1 MGKLLT
7 NEVGLQMLA
16 EMKRQTA
23 ISEAAARDQIA
34 ALASQMSSIAKIV
47 RDGYGSVLMDIG
59 DQLNIDW
66 TDGSKSY
73 NVPHDIVHF
82 ADVDLKNGDKVP
94 GMYIQWHFCS
104 PFGVQFDAAEAFY
117 YAETE
122 LAAGTYNII
131 VGDNWGDNCKK
142 NEQYQFTLSKPVPAG
157 GQIAGFYSMPDKK
170 AAEWTVQTFT
180 DAKSTT
186 PIETVKPTAGS
197 NGTNLGT
204 LSFAGDG
211 KLNSLQRV
219 AYGYNRWSQSAIRQ
233 YLNSAKAAGQWWEPQ
248 HKWDRPPAELASKPG
263 FLSGYS
269 DDFLNAIKPV
279 RVRTALKNCG
289 FALPPKHITINFT
302 PANIRKSGSGFDLPV
317 AVAVL
322 TAFGYIRQEMVRA
335 TRRRKWDEMIS
346 FQKESE
352 ALLNATLEMDT
363 DAVAAGIEKIHMDYA
378 STIQYHDENSLSS
391 VLTIAYLSS
400 MKYYFKPI
408 RELPTGRGF
417 ADFVYLPKP
426 EYREDYP
433 ALVVE
438 MKWNQKAV
446 TAIEQIKEK
455 RYPESLKQ
463 YTGDLLLAG
472 ISYNKKTKE
481 YQCKIE
487 SNHD

>member
-7 NEVGLQMLA
+7 NEVGLQMLE
-16 EMKRQTA
+16 EMRRQTA
-23 ISEAAARDQIA
+23 ISEATARDQIA
-34 ALASQMSSIAKIV
+34 ALASQMSAIAKIV
-47 RDGYGSVLMDIG
+47 RDGYGNVLMDIG

-82 ADVDLKNGDKVP
+82 ANVDLKNGDKVP
-94 GMYIQWHFCS
+94 GMYLQWHFCS

-131 VGDNWGDNCKK
+131 VGDNWGNNCKK

-157 GQIAGFYSMPDKK
+157 GQIAGFYSMPDKA

-279 RVRTALKNCG
+279 RVRTALN
-289 FALPPKHITINFT
+289 T
-302 PANIRKSGSGFDLPV
+302 V
-317 AVAVL
+317 
-322 TAFGYIRQEMVRA
+322 
-335 TRRRKWDEMIS
+335 
-346 FQKESE
+346 
-352 ALLNATLEMDT
+352 T
-363 DAVAAGIEKIHMDYA
+363 DAAVGTYEDTYDKIFLASLEQEFITPQASGVEGEAWDYWKQAVERSTPTPWYKTFAEGGHPITYGIDGKTSAQLVRLRSA
-378 STIQYHDENSLSS
+378 SRGSACYTWFVIASGGVYSSNAVNS
-391 VLTIAYLSS
+391 Y
-400 MKYYFKPI
+400 
-408 RELPTGRGF
+408 RF
-417 ADFVYLPKP
+417 A
-426 EYREDYP
+426 P
-433 ALVVE
+433 ACV
-438 MKWNQKAV
+438 
-446 TAIEQIKEK
+446 I
-455 RYPESLKQ
+455 
-463 YTGDLLLAG
+463 
-472 ISYNKKTKE
+472 
-481 YQCKIE
+481 C
-487 SNHD
+487 

>member
-131 VGDNWGDNCKK
+131 VGDNWGTNCKK
-142 NEQYQFTLSKPVPAG
+142 NEQYQFTLSKPVPKG
-157 GQIAGFYSMPDKK
+157 GQIAGFYSMPDK
-170 AAEWTVQTFT
+170 APSEWTVQTFT

-186 PIETVKPTAGS
+186 PIETVKSTAGS

-279 RVRTALKNCG
+279 RVRTALN
-289 FALPPKHITINFT
+289 T
-302 PANIRKSGSGFDLPV
+302 V
-317 AVAVL
+317 
-322 TAFGYIRQEMVRA
+322 
-335 TRRRKWDEMIS
+335 
-346 FQKESE
+346 
-352 ALLNATLEMDT
+352 T
-363 DAVAAGIEKIHMDYA
+363 DAAVGTYEDTYDKIFLASLEQEFITPQASGIEGEAWDYWKQAVERSTPTPWWKDFTEGGHPITYGIDGKTSAQYVRLRSANRGNANNTWNVNA
-378 STIQYHDENSLSS
+378 SGYVSNSNAVYS
-391 VLTIAYLSS
+391 
-400 MKYYFKPI
+400 F
-408 RELPTGRGF
+408 RF
-417 ADFVYLPKP
+417 A
-426 EYREDYP
+426 P
-433 ALVVE
+433 ACV
-438 MKWNQKAV
+438 
-446 TAIEQIKEK
+446 I
-455 RYPESLKQ
+455 
-463 YTGDLLLAG
+463 
-472 ISYNKKTKE
+472 
-481 YQCKIE
+481 C
-487 SNHD
+487 

>member
-131 VGDNWGDNCKK
+131 VGDNWGTNCKK
-142 NEQYQFTLSKPVPAG
+142 NEQYQFTLSKPVPKG
-157 GQIAGFYSMPDKK
+157 GQIAGFYSMPDK
-170 AAEWTVQTFT
+170 APSEWTVQTFT

-204 LSFAGDG
+204 MSFTGDG

-279 RVRTALKNCG
+279 RVRTALN
-289 FALPPKHITINFT
+289 T
-302 PANIRKSGSGFDLPV
+302 V
-317 AVAVL
+317 
-322 TAFGYIRQEMVRA
+322 
-335 TRRRKWDEMIS
+335 
-346 FQKESE
+346 
-352 ALLNATLEMDT
+352 T
-363 DAVAAGIEKIHMDYA
+363 DAAVGTYEDTYDKIFLASLEQEFITPQASGIEGEAWDYWKQAVERSTPTPWYKTFAEGGHPITYGIDGKTSAQDVRLRSANRGYA
-378 STIQYHDENSLSS
+378 SHTWI
-391 VLTIAYLSS
+391 
-400 MKYYFKPI
+400 
-408 RELPTGRGF
+408 
-417 ADFVYLPKP
+417 
-426 EYREDYP
+426 
-433 ALVVE
+433 
-438 MKWNQKAV
+438 V
-446 TAIEQIKEK
+446 TA
-455 RYPESLKQ
+455 S
-463 YTGDLLLAG
+463 G
-472 ISYNKKTKE
+472 NV
-481 YQCKIE
+481 
-487 SNHD
+487 SNASAVYSSRFAPACVIC

>member
-131 VGDNWGDNCKK
+131 VGDNWGTNCKK
-142 NEQYQFTLSKPVPAG
+142 NEQYQFTLSKPVPKG
-157 GQIAGFYSMPDKK
+157 GQIAGFYSMPDK
-170 AAEWTVQTFT
+170 APSEWTVQTFT

-204 LSFAGDG
+204 MSFTGDG

-279 RVRTALKNCG
+279 RVRTALN
-289 FALPPKHITINFT
+289 T
-302 PANIRKSGSGFDLPV
+302 V
-317 AVAVL
+317 
-322 TAFGYIRQEMVRA
+322 
-335 TRRRKWDEMIS
+335 
-346 FQKESE
+346 
-352 ALLNATLEMDT
+352 T
-363 DAVAAGIEKIHMDYA
+363 DAAVGTYEDTYDKIFLASLEQEFITPQASGIEGEAWDYWKQAVERSTPTPWYKTFAEGGHPITYGIDGKTSAQNVRLRSASRGYAYYTWNVYA
-378 STIQYHDENSLSS
+378 SGGVYSS
-391 VLTIAYLSS
+391 SAVYS
-400 MKYYFKPI
+400 F
-408 RELPTGRGF
+408 RF
-417 ADFVYLPKP
+417 A
-426 EYREDYP
+426 P
-433 ALVVE
+433 ACV
-438 MKWNQKAV
+438 
-446 TAIEQIKEK
+446 I
-455 RYPESLKQ
+455 
-463 YTGDLLLAG
+463 
-472 ISYNKKTKE
+472 
-481 YQCKIE
+481 C
-487 SNHD
+487 

>member
-7 NEVGLQMLA
+7 NEVGLQMLE
-16 EMKRQTA
+16 EMRRQTA
-23 ISEAAARDQIA
+23 ISEATARDQIA
-34 ALASQMSSIAKIV
+34 ALASQMSAIAKIV
-47 RDGYGSVLMDIG
+47 RDGYGNVLMDIG

-82 ADVDLKNGDKVP
+82 ANVDLKNGDKVP
-94 GMYIQWHFCS
+94 GMYLQWHFCS

-131 VGDNWGDNCKK
+131 VGDNWGNNCKK

-157 GQIAGFYSMPDKK
+157 GQIAGFYSMPDKA

-279 RVRTALKNCG
+279 RVRTALN
-289 FALPPKHITINFT
+289 T
-302 PANIRKSGSGFDLPV
+302 V
-317 AVAVL
+317 
-322 TAFGYIRQEMVRA
+322 
-335 TRRRKWDEMIS
+335 
-346 FQKESE
+346 
-352 ALLNATLEMDT
+352 T
-363 DAVAAGIEKIHMDYA
+363 DAAVGTYEDTYDKIFLASLEQEFITPQASGVEGEAWDYWKQAVERSTPTPWYKTFAEGGHPITYGIDGKTSA
-378 STIQYHDENSLSS
+378 QYVRLRSAN
-391 VLTIAYLSS
+391 
-400 MKYYFKPI
+400 
-408 RELPTGRGF
+408 RGF
-417 ADFVYLPKP
+417 AFVTWTVFASGYVSNTYAVNS
-426 EYREDYP
+426 YRFAP
-433 ALVVE
+433 ACV
-438 MKWNQKAV
+438 
-446 TAIEQIKEK
+446 I
-455 RYPESLKQ
+455 
-463 YTGDLLLAG
+463 
-472 ISYNKKTKE
+472 
-481 YQCKIE
+481 C
-487 SNHD
+487 

>member
-131 VGDNWGDNCKK
+131 VGDNWGTNCKK
-142 NEQYQFTLSKPVPAG
+142 NEQYQFTLSKPVPKG
-157 GQIAGFYSMPDKK
+157 GQIAGFYSMPDK
-170 AAEWTVQTFT
+170 APSEWTVQTFT

-204 LSFAGDG
+204 LSFTGDG

-279 RVRTALKNCG
+279 RVRTALN
-289 FALPPKHITINFT
+289 T
-302 PANIRKSGSGFDLPV
+302 V
-317 AVAVL
+317 
-322 TAFGYIRQEMVRA
+322 
-335 TRRRKWDEMIS
+335 
-346 FQKESE
+346 
-352 ALLNATLEMDT
+352 T
-363 DAVAAGIEKIHMDYA
+363 DAAVGTYEDTYDKIFLASLEQEFITPQASGVEGEAWGYWKQAVERSTPTPWYKTFAEGGHPITYGIDGKTSAQTVRLRSANRGNANNTCFVGA
-378 STIQYHDENSLSS
+378 SGYVYSYH
-391 VLTIAYLSS
+391 
-400 MKYYFKPI
+400 
-408 RELPTGRGF
+408 F
-417 ADFVYLPKP
+417 AVYST
-426 EYREDYP
+426 RFAP
-433 ALVVE
+433 ACV
-438 MKWNQKAV
+438 
-446 TAIEQIKEK
+446 I
-455 RYPESLKQ
+455 
-463 YTGDLLLAG
+463 
-472 ISYNKKTKE
+472 
-481 YQCKIE
+481 C
-487 SNHD
+487 

>member
-1 MGKLLT
+1 
-7 NEVGLQMLA
+7 MLA

-131 VGDNWGDNCKK
+131 VGDNWGTNCKK
-142 NEQYQFTLSKPVPAG
+142 NEQYQFTLSKPVPKG
-157 GQIAGFYSMPDKK
+157 GQIAGFYSMPDK
-170 AAEWTVQTFT
+170 APSEWTVQTFT

-204 LSFAGDG
+204 MSFTGDG

-279 RVRTALKNCG
+279 RVRTALN
-289 FALPPKHITINFT
+289 T
-302 PANIRKSGSGFDLPV
+302 V
-317 AVAVL
+317 
-322 TAFGYIRQEMVRA
+322 
-335 TRRRKWDEMIS
+335 
-346 FQKESE
+346 
-352 ALLNATLEMDT
+352 T
-363 DAVAAGIEKIHMDYA
+363 DAAVGTYEDTYDKIFLASLEQEFITPQASGIEGEAWDYWKQAVERSTPTPWYKTFAEGGHPITYGIDGKTSAQYVRLRSASRGYA
-378 STIQYHDENSLSS
+378 SNTWH
-391 VLTIAYLSS
+391 
-400 MKYYFKPI
+400 
-408 RELPTGRGF
+408 
-417 ADFVYLPKP
+417 
-426 EYREDYP
+426 
-433 ALVVE
+433 
-438 MKWNQKAV
+438 V
-446 TAIEQIKEK
+446 TASGTVYSGYGAVSSIRFAPACVI
-455 RYPESLKQ
+455 
-463 YTGDLLLAG
+463 
-472 ISYNKKTKE
+472 
-481 YQCKIE
+481 C
-487 SNHD
+487 

>member
-1 MGKLLT
+1 
-7 NEVGLQMLA
+7 MLA

-131 VGDNWGDNCKK
+131 VGDNWGNNCKK

-157 GQIAGFYSMPDKK
+157 GQIAGFYSMPDKA

-279 RVRTALKNCG
+279 RVRTALN
-289 FALPPKHITINFT
+289 T
-302 PANIRKSGSGFDLPV
+302 V
-317 AVAVL
+317 
-322 TAFGYIRQEMVRA
+322 
-335 TRRRKWDEMIS
+335 
-346 FQKESE
+346 
-352 ALLNATLEMDT
+352 T
-363 DAVAAGIEKIHMDYA
+363 DAAVGTYEDTYDKIFLASLEQEFITPQASGIEGEAWDYWKQAVERSTPTPWYKTFAEGGHPITYGIDGKTSAQYVRLRSA
-378 STIQYHDENSLSS
+378 SRGTASS
-391 VLTIAYLSS
+391 SWL
-400 MKYYFKPI
+400 
-408 RELPTGRGF
+408 
-417 ADFVYLPKP
+417 
-426 EYREDYP
+426 
-433 ALVVE
+433 
-438 MKWNQKAV
+438 V
-446 TAIEQIKEK
+446 TASGYVGTNSAVSSFRFAPACVI
-455 RYPESLKQ
+455 
-463 YTGDLLLAG
+463 
-472 ISYNKKTKE
+472 
-481 YQCKIE
+481 C
-487 SNHD
+487 

>member
-131 VGDNWGDNCKK
+131 VGDNWGTNCKK
-142 NEQYQFTLSKPVPAG
+142 NEQYQFTLSKPVPKG
-157 GQIAGFYSMPDKK
+157 GQIAGFYSMPDK
-170 AAEWTVQTFT
+170 APSEWTVQTFT

-204 LSFAGDG
+204 MSFTGDG

-248 HKWDRPPAELASKPG
+248 HKWDRPPTELASKPG

-279 RVRTALKNCG
+279 RVRTALN
-289 FALPPKHITINFT
+289 T
-302 PANIRKSGSGFDLPV
+302 V
-317 AVAVL
+317 
-322 TAFGYIRQEMVRA
+322 
-335 TRRRKWDEMIS
+335 
-346 FQKESE
+346 
-352 ALLNATLEMDT
+352 T
-363 DAVAAGIEKIHMDYA
+363 DAAVGTYEDTYDKIFLASLEQEFITPQASGIEGEAWDYWKQAVERSTPTPWYKTFAEGGHPITYGIDGKTSAQDVRLRSANRGVAYGAWSVSA
-378 STIQYHDENSLSS
+378 SGYVTNYSAVYS
-391 VLTIAYLSS
+391 
-400 MKYYFKPI
+400 
-408 RELPTGRGF
+408 GRF
-417 ADFVYLPKP
+417 A
-426 EYREDYP
+426 P
-433 ALVVE
+433 ACV
-438 MKWNQKAV
+438 
-446 TAIEQIKEK
+446 I
-455 RYPESLKQ
+455 
-463 YTGDLLLAG
+463 
-472 ISYNKKTKE
+472 
-481 YQCKIE
+481 C
-487 SNHD
+487 

>member
-131 VGDNWGDNCKK
+131 VGDNWGTNCKK
-142 NEQYQFTLSKPVPAG
+142 NEQYQFTLSKPVPKG
-157 GQIAGFYSMPDKK
+157 GQIAGFYSMPDK
-170 AAEWTVQTFT
+170 APSEWTVQTFT

-204 LSFAGDG
+204 MSFTGDG

-279 RVRTALKNCG
+279 RVRTALNTVTDAAVGTYEDTYDKIFLASLEQEFITPQASG
-289 FALPPKHITINFT
+289 IEGEAWDYWKQAVERSTPTPWYKTFAEGGHPITYGIDGKTSAQGVRLRSACRGN
-302 PANIRKSGSGFDLPV
+302 AYVAWYVSASGSVGYSN
-317 AVAVL
+317 AV
-322 TAFGYIRQEMVRA
+322 
-335 TRRRKWDEMIS
+335 
-346 FQKESE
+346 
-352 ALLNATLEMDT
+352 
-363 DAVAAGIEKIHMDYA
+363 
-378 STIQYHDENSLSS
+378 NSS
-391 VLTIAYLSS
+391 
-400 MKYYFKPI
+400 
-408 RELPTGRGF
+408 RF
-417 ADFVYLPKP
+417 A
-426 EYREDYP
+426 P
-433 ALVVE
+433 ACV
-438 MKWNQKAV
+438 
-446 TAIEQIKEK
+446 I
-455 RYPESLKQ
+455 
-463 YTGDLLLAG
+463 
-472 ISYNKKTKE
+472 
-481 YQCKIE
+481 C
-487 SNHD
+487 

>member
-1 MGKLLT
+1 
-7 NEVGLQMLA
+7 MLA

-131 VGDNWGDNCKK
+131 VGDNWGMNCKK
-142 NEQYQFTLSKPVPAG
+142 NEQYQFTLSKPVPKG
-157 GQIAGFYSMPDKK
+157 GQIAGFYSMPDK
-170 AAEWTVQTFT
+170 APSEWTVQTFT

-204 LSFAGDG
+204 MSFTGDG

-279 RVRTALKNCG
+279 RVRTALN
-289 FALPPKHITINFT
+289 T
-302 PANIRKSGSGFDLPV
+302 V
-317 AVAVL
+317 
-322 TAFGYIRQEMVRA
+322 
-335 TRRRKWDEMIS
+335 
-346 FQKESE
+346 
-352 ALLNATLEMDT
+352 T
-363 DAVAAGIEKIHMDYA
+363 DAAVGTYEDTYDKIFLASLEQEFITPQASGIEGEAWDYWKQAVERSTPTPWYKTFAEGGHPITYGIDGKTSAQDVRLRSACRGYAGSTWYVYA
-378 STIQYHDENSLSS
+378 SGHVDGNYAVYS
-391 VLTIAYLSS
+391 Y
-400 MKYYFKPI
+400 
-408 RELPTGRGF
+408 RF
-417 ADFVYLPKP
+417 A
-426 EYREDYP
+426 P
-433 ALVVE
+433 ACV
-438 MKWNQKAV
+438 
-446 TAIEQIKEK
+446 I
-455 RYPESLKQ
+455 
-463 YTGDLLLAG
+463 
-472 ISYNKKTKE
+472 
-481 YQCKIE
+481 C
-487 SNHD
+487 

>member
-7 NEVGLQMLA
+7 NEVGLQMLE
-16 EMKRQTA
+16 EMRRQTA
-23 ISEAAARDQIA
+23 ISEATARDQIA
-34 ALASQMSSIAKIV
+34 ALASQMSAIAKIV
-47 RDGYGSVLMDIG
+47 RDGYGNVLMDIG

-82 ADVDLKNGDKVP
+82 ANVDLKNGDKVP
-94 GMYIQWHFCS
+94 GMYLQWHFCS

-131 VGDNWGDNCKK
+131 VGDNWGNNCKK

-157 GQIAGFYSMPDKK
+157 GQIAGFYSMPDK
-170 AAEWTVQTFT
+170 AEAEWTVQTFT

-279 RVRTALKNCG
+279 RVRTALN
-289 FALPPKHITINFT
+289 T
-302 PANIRKSGSGFDLPV
+302 V
-317 AVAVL
+317 
-322 TAFGYIRQEMVRA
+322 
-335 TRRRKWDEMIS
+335 
-346 FQKESE
+346 
-352 ALLNATLEMDT
+352 T
-363 DAVAAGIEKIHMDYA
+363 DAAVGAYEDTYDKIFLASLEQEFITPQASGVEGEAWDYWKQAVERSTPTPWYKTFAEGGHPITYGIDGKTSAQSVRLRGADRGYA
-378 STIQYHDENSLSS
+378 NYAWYVSASGNVYSTSAVSS
-391 VLTIAYLSS
+391 Y
-400 MKYYFKPI
+400 
-408 RELPTGRGF
+408 RF
-417 ADFVYLPKP
+417 APVC
-426 EYREDYP
+426 
-433 ALVVE
+433 V
-438 MKWNQKAV
+438 
-446 TAIEQIKEK
+446 I
-455 RYPESLKQ
+455 
-463 YTGDLLLAG
+463 
-472 ISYNKKTKE
+472 
-481 YQCKIE
+481 C
-487 SNHD
+487 

>member
-131 VGDNWGDNCKK
+131 VGDNWGTNCKK
-142 NEQYQFTLSKPVPAG
+142 NEQYQFTLSKPVPKG
-157 GQIAGFYSMPDKK
+157 GQIAGFYSMPDK
-170 AAEWTVQTFT
+170 APSEWTVQTFT

-204 LSFAGDG
+204 MSFTGDG

-279 RVRTALKNCG
+279 RVRTALNTVTDAAVGTYEDTYDKIFLASLEQEFITPQASG
-289 FALPPKHITINFT
+289 IEGEAWDYWKQAVERSTPTPWYKTFAEGGHPITYGIDGKTSAQNVRLRS
-302 PANIRKSGSGFDLPV
+302 ANRGYAFYTWNVNASGYVGNYY
-317 AVAVL
+317 AV
-322 TAFGYIRQEMVRA
+322 
-335 TRRRKWDEMIS
+335 IS
-346 FQKESE
+346 F
-352 ALLNATLEMDT
+352 
-363 DAVAAGIEKIHMDYA
+363 
-378 STIQYHDENSLSS
+378 
-391 VLTIAYLSS
+391 
-400 MKYYFKPI
+400 
-408 RELPTGRGF
+408 RF
-417 ADFVYLPKP
+417 A
-426 EYREDYP
+426 P
-433 ALVVE
+433 ACV
-438 MKWNQKAV
+438 
-446 TAIEQIKEK
+446 I
-455 RYPESLKQ
+455 
-463 YTGDLLLAG
+463 
-472 ISYNKKTKE
+472 
-481 YQCKIE
+481 C
-487 SNHD
+487 

>member
-23 ISEAAARDQIA
+23 ISEATAREQIA

-47 RDGYGSVLMDIG
+47 RDGYGSMLMDIG

-94 GMYIQWHFCS
+94 GMYLQWHFCS
-104 PFGVQFDAAEAFY
+104 PFGIQFDAAEAFY

-131 VGDNWGDNCKK
+131 VGDNWGNNCKK

-157 GQIAGFYSMPDKK
+157 GQIAGFYSMPDKA

-279 RVRTALKNCG
+279 RVRTALN
-289 FALPPKHITINFT
+289 T
-302 PANIRKSGSGFDLPV
+302 V
-317 AVAVL
+317 
-322 TAFGYIRQEMVRA
+322 
-335 TRRRKWDEMIS
+335 
-346 FQKESE
+346 
-352 ALLNATLEMDT
+352 T
-363 DAVAAGIEKIHMDYA
+363 DAAVGAYEDTYDKIFLASLEQEFITPQASGIEGEAWDYWKQAVERSTPTPWYKTFAEGGHPITYGIDGKTSAQNVRLRSAYGGYAYNTWYVFA
-378 STIQYHDENSLSS
+378 SGYVSNYGAVNS
-391 VLTIAYLSS
+391 Y
-400 MKYYFKPI
+400 
-408 RELPTGRGF
+408 RF
-417 ADFVYLPKP
+417 APVC
-426 EYREDYP
+426 
-433 ALVVE
+433 V
-438 MKWNQKAV
+438 
-446 TAIEQIKEK
+446 I
-455 RYPESLKQ
+455 
-463 YTGDLLLAG
+463 
-472 ISYNKKTKE
+472 
-481 YQCKIE
+481 C
-487 SNHD
+487 

>member
-1 MGKLLT
+1 
-7 NEVGLQMLA
+7 MLA

-131 VGDNWGDNCKK
+131 VGDNWGTNCKK
-142 NEQYQFTLSKPVPAG
+142 NEQYQFTLSKPVPKG
-157 GQIAGFYSMPDKK
+157 GQIAGFYSMPDK
-170 AAEWTVQTFT
+170 APSEWTVQTFT

-204 LSFAGDG
+204 MSFTGDG

-279 RVRTALKNCG
+279 RVRTALN
-289 FALPPKHITINFT
+289 T
-302 PANIRKSGSGFDLPV
+302 V
-317 AVAVL
+317 
-322 TAFGYIRQEMVRA
+322 
-335 TRRRKWDEMIS
+335 
-346 FQKESE
+346 
-352 ALLNATLEMDT
+352 T
-363 DAVAAGIEKIHMDYA
+363 DAAVGTYEDTYDKIFLASLEQEFITPQASGIEGEAWDYWKQA
-378 STIQYHDENSLSS
+378 VERSTPTPWYKTFAEGGHPITYGIDGKTSALNVRLRS
-391 VLTIAYLSS
+391 AY
-400 MKYYFKPI
+400 
-408 RELPTGRGF
+408 RGHAF
-417 ADFVYLPKP
+417 NTWL
-426 EYREDYP
+426 
-433 ALVVE
+433 
-438 MKWNQKAV
+438 V
-446 TAIEQIKEK
+446 TASGYVYYSSAVYSFRFAPACVI
-455 RYPESLKQ
+455 
-463 YTGDLLLAG
+463 
-472 ISYNKKTKE
+472 
-481 YQCKIE
+481 C
-487 SNHD
+487 

>member
-131 VGDNWGDNCKK
+131 VGDNWGTNCKK
-142 NEQYQFTLSKPVPAG
+142 NEQYQFTLSKPVPKG
-157 GQIAGFYSMPDKK
+157 GQIAGFYSMPDK
-170 AAEWTVQTFT
+170 APSEWTVQTFT

-204 LSFAGDG
+204 LSFTGDG

-279 RVRTALKNCG
+279 RVRTALNTVTDAAVGTYEDTYDKIFLASLEQEFITPQASG
-289 FALPPKHITINFT
+289 VEGEAWDYWKQAVERSTPTPWYKTFAEGGHPITYGIDGKTSAQSVRLRSAYRGYAYNT
-302 PANIRKSGSGFDLPV
+302 WYVYASGSVDGYYY
-317 AVAVL
+317 AV
-322 TAFGYIRQEMVRA
+322 YSYR
-335 TRRRKWDEMIS
+335 
-346 FQKESE
+346 
-352 ALLNATLEMDT
+352 
-363 DAVAAGIEKIHMDYA
+363 
-378 STIQYHDENSLSS
+378 
-391 VLTIAYLSS
+391 
-400 MKYYFKPI
+400 
-408 RELPTGRGF
+408 F
-417 ADFVYLPKP
+417 A
-426 EYREDYP
+426 P
-433 ALVVE
+433 ACV
-438 MKWNQKAV
+438 
-446 TAIEQIKEK
+446 I
-455 RYPESLKQ
+455 
-463 YTGDLLLAG
+463 
-472 ISYNKKTKE
+472 
-481 YQCKIE
+481 C
-487 SNHD
+487 

>member
-131 VGDNWGDNCKK
+131 VGDNWGTNCKK
-142 NEQYQFTLSKPVPAG
+142 NEQYQFTLSKPVPKG
-157 GQIAGFYSMPDKK
+157 GQIAGFYSMPDK
-170 AAEWTVQTFT
+170 APSEWTVQTFT

-204 LSFAGDG
+204 LSFTGDG
-211 KLNSLQRV
+211 KLNSLQSV

-279 RVRTALKNCG
+279 RVRTALNTVTDAAVGTYEDTYDKIFLASLEQEFITPQASG
-289 FALPPKHITINFT
+289 VEGEAWDYWKQAVERSTPTPWYKTFAEGGHPITYGIDGKT
-302 PANIRKSGSGFDLPV
+302 SAQYVRLRSASRGSASNTWG
-317 AVAVL
+317 
-322 TAFGYIRQEMVRA
+322 VRA
-335 TRRRKWDEMIS
+335 S
-346 FQKESE
+346 GYVYYSG
-352 ALLNATLEMDT
+352 
-363 DAVAAGIEKIHMDYA
+363 AV
-378 STIQYHDENSLSS
+378 NSN
-391 VLTIAYLSS
+391 
-400 MKYYFKPI
+400 
-408 RELPTGRGF
+408 RF
-417 ADFVYLPKP
+417 A
-426 EYREDYP
+426 P
-433 ALVVE
+433 ACV
-438 MKWNQKAV
+438 
-446 TAIEQIKEK
+446 I
-455 RYPESLKQ
+455 
-463 YTGDLLLAG
+463 
-472 ISYNKKTKE
+472 
-481 YQCKIE
+481 C
-487 SNHD
+487 

>member
-131 VGDNWGDNCKK
+131 VGDNWGTNCKK
-142 NEQYQFTLSKPVPAG
+142 NEQYQFTLSKPVPKG
-157 GQIAGFYSMPDKK
+157 GQIAGFYSMPDK
-170 AAEWTVQTFT
+170 APSEWTVQTFT

-204 LSFAGDG
+204 MSFTGDG

-279 RVRTALKNCG
+279 RVRTALN
-289 FALPPKHITINFT
+289 T
-302 PANIRKSGSGFDLPV
+302 V
-317 AVAVL
+317 
-322 TAFGYIRQEMVRA
+322 
-335 TRRRKWDEMIS
+335 
-346 FQKESE
+346 
-352 ALLNATLEMDT
+352 T
-363 DAVAAGIEKIHMDYA
+363 DAAVGTYEDTYDKIFLASLEQEFITPQASGIEGEAWDYWKQAVERSTPTPWYKTFAEGGHPITYGIDGKTSAQNVRLRSAYRGDA
-378 STIQYHDENSLSS
+378 SDTWYVNASGYVNNHGAVYSL
-391 VLTIAYLSS
+391 
-400 MKYYFKPI
+400 
-408 RELPTGRGF
+408 RF
-417 ADFVYLPKP
+417 A
-426 EYREDYP
+426 P
-433 ALVVE
+433 ACV
-438 MKWNQKAV
+438 
-446 TAIEQIKEK
+446 I
-455 RYPESLKQ
+455 
-463 YTGDLLLAG
+463 
-472 ISYNKKTKE
+472 
-481 YQCKIE
+481 C
-487 SNHD
+487 

>member
-131 VGDNWGDNCKK
+131 VGDNWGTNCKK
-142 NEQYQFTLSKPVPAG
+142 NEQYQFTLSKPVPKG
-157 GQIAGFYSMPDKK
+157 GQIAGFYSMPDK
-170 AAEWTVQTFT
+170 APSEWTVQTFT

-197 NGTNLGT
+197 NGTNL
-204 LSFAGDG
+204 
-211 KLNSLQRV
+211 
-219 AYGYNRWSQSAIRQ
+219 
-233 YLNSAKAAGQWWEPQ
+233 
-248 HKWDRPPAELASKPG
+248 
-263 FLSGYS
+263 
-269 DDFLNAIKPV
+269 
-279 RVRTALKNCG
+279 
-289 FALPPKHITINFT
+289 
-302 PANIRKSGSGFDLPV
+302 
-317 AVAVL
+317 
-322 TAFGYIRQEMVRA
+322 
-335 TRRRKWDEMIS
+335 
-346 FQKESE
+346 
-352 ALLNATLEMDT
+352 
-363 DAVAAGIEKIHMDYA
+363 
-378 STIQYHDENSLSS
+378 
-391 VLTIAYLSS
+391 
-400 MKYYFKPI
+400 
-408 RELPTGRGF
+408 
-417 ADFVYLPKP
+417 
-426 EYREDYP
+426 
-433 ALVVE
+433 
-438 MKWNQKAV
+438 
-446 TAIEQIKEK
+446 
-455 RYPESLKQ
+455 
-463 YTGDLLLAG
+463 
-472 ISYNKKTKE
+472 
-481 YQCKIE
+481 
-487 SNHD
+487 

>member
-131 VGDNWGDNCKK
+131 VGDNWGTNCKK
-142 NEQYQFTLSKPVPAG
+142 NEQYQFTLSKPVPKG
-157 GQIAGFYSMPDKK
+157 GQIAGFYSMPDK
-170 AAEWTVQTFT
+170 APSEWTVQTFT

-204 LSFAGDG
+204 LSFTGDG

-279 RVRTALKNCG
+279 RVRTALN
-289 FALPPKHITINFT
+289 T
-302 PANIRKSGSGFDLPV
+302 V
-317 AVAVL
+317 
-322 TAFGYIRQEMVRA
+322 
-335 TRRRKWDEMIS
+335 
-346 FQKESE
+346 
-352 ALLNATLEMDT
+352 T
-363 DAVAAGIEKIHMDYA
+363 DAAVGTYEDTYDKIFLASLEQEFITPQASGVEGEAWDYWKQAVERSTPTPWYKTFAEGGHPITYGIDGKTSAQSVRLRSAYRGNASSAWLVGASGNVYGYNAAY
-378 STIQYHDENSLSS
+378 S
-391 VLTIAYLSS
+391 
-400 MKYYFKPI
+400 F
-408 RELPTGRGF
+408 RF
-417 ADFVYLPKP
+417 A
-426 EYREDYP
+426 P
-433 ALVVE
+433 ACV
-438 MKWNQKAV
+438 
-446 TAIEQIKEK
+446 I
-455 RYPESLKQ
+455 
-463 YTGDLLLAG
+463 
-472 ISYNKKTKE
+472 
-481 YQCKIE
+481 C
-487 SNHD
+487 

>member
-131 VGDNWGDNCKK
+131 VGDNWGTNCKK
-142 NEQYQFTLSKPVPAG
+142 NEQYQFTLSKPVPKG
-157 GQIAGFYSMPDKK
+157 GQIAGFYSMPDK
-170 AAEWTVQTFT
+170 APSEWTVQTFT

-233 YLNSAKAAGQWWEPQ
+233 YLNSAKAASQWWEPQ

-279 RVRTALKNCG
+279 RVRTALN
-289 FALPPKHITINFT
+289 T
-302 PANIRKSGSGFDLPV
+302 V
-317 AVAVL
+317 
-322 TAFGYIRQEMVRA
+322 
-335 TRRRKWDEMIS
+335 
-346 FQKESE
+346 
-352 ALLNATLEMDT
+352 T
-363 DAVAAGIEKIHMDYA
+363 DAAVGTYEDTYDKIFLASLEQEFITPQASGVEGEAWDYWKQAVERSTPTPWYKTFAEGGHPITYGIDGKTSAQNVRLRSAYRGGANNTWIVYA
-378 STIQYHDENSLSS
+378 SGGVNSYSAVNSS
-391 VLTIAYLSS
+391 
-400 MKYYFKPI
+400 
-408 RELPTGRGF
+408 RF
-417 ADFVYLPKP
+417 A
-426 EYREDYP
+426 P
-433 ALVVE
+433 ACV
-438 MKWNQKAV
+438 
-446 TAIEQIKEK
+446 I
-455 RYPESLKQ
+455 
-463 YTGDLLLAG
+463 
-472 ISYNKKTKE
+472 
-481 YQCKIE
+481 C
-487 SNHD
+487 

>member
-279 RVRTALKNCG
+279 RVRTALN
-289 FALPPKHITINFT
+289 T
-302 PANIRKSGSGFDLPV
+302 V
-317 AVAVL
+317 
-322 TAFGYIRQEMVRA
+322 
-335 TRRRKWDEMIS
+335 
-346 FQKESE
+346 
-352 ALLNATLEMDT
+352 T
-363 DAVAAGIEKIHMDYA
+363 DAAVGTYEDTYDKIFLASLEQEFITPQASGIEGEAWDYWKQAVERSTPTPWYKAFAEGGHPITYGIDGKTSTQGVRLRSA
-378 STIQYHDENSLSS
+378 SRGS
-391 VLTIAYLSS
+391 AY
-400 MKYYFKPI
+400 
-408 RELPTGRGF
+408 F
-417 ADFVYLPKP
+417 A
-426 EYREDYP
+426 
-433 ALVVE
+433 
-438 MKWNQKAV
+438 WNV
-446 TAIEQIKEK
+446 TASGTVGTNYAVNSHRFAPACVI
-455 RYPESLKQ
+455 
-463 YTGDLLLAG
+463 
-472 ISYNKKTKE
+472 
-481 YQCKIE
+481 C
-487 SNHD
+487 